1 MKCHRRKPRVH
12 PPRSS
17 TSALVVAW
25 LLILLPT
32 VLHAQAAWDYDQD
45 VHVTY
50 EFDDNVDEAISDPVR
65 AQIARLA
72 YSGEL
77 QWGEAGAQRLSLS
90 YEGGFKRH
98 FGLVGNDFD
107 LANQFVNEGG
117 VGYVRRISTNLALG
131 GAFAIKNR
139 KWTDDFFFINE
150 DGFTSVG
157 GEASATLNLRPLAPD
172 RPARLEIGTRFARV
186 DFENLDQPFDER
198 SVGGFTSLTKDFG
211 EDLAVTW
218 QYALDRI
225 RYPGRGVVRAD
236 DDDPANA
243 FRGLT
248 RPRQVDYL
256 HELGGQVVWL
266 GPFSVQGEYYFRYND
281 SNSFGLSYLSHNIGL
296 QVIRRL
302 PWDMLAQ
309 VYGLIELRSFSE
321 PAPNLSGAG
330 TLDTSGAS
338 NNVLLLRL
346 VKDVNSQYSIEIR
359 YGYYRNESITVDDF
373 YTKNVYSLGMNF
385 RP

>member
-12 PPRSS
+12 PPRWS
-17 TSALVVAW
+17 TSALAVA
-25 LLILLPT
+25 LLLTLLPT
-32 VLHAQAAWDYDQD
+32 VLHAQAAWNYDQD

-50 EFDDNVDEAISDPVR
+50 EFDDNVDEALSDPVR

-72 YSGEL
+72 YSGGLE
-77 QWGEAGAQRLSLS
+77 WGEAGAQRLSLS
-90 YEGGFKRH
+90 YQGGFKRH

-117 VGYVRRISTNLALG
+117 VGYVRRVGANLALG

-172 RPARLEIGTRFARV
+172 RPARLEIGTRFGRV

-198 SVGGFTSLTKDFG
+198 SVGGFTSLTEDFG
-211 EDLAVTW
+211 EDVSVTW
-218 QYALDRI
+218 QYSVDRI
-225 RYPGRGVVRAD
+225 RYPGRGVVRRD

-281 SNSFGLSYLSHNIGL
+281 SNSYGLSYLSHNIGL

-309 VYGLIELRSFSE
+309 VYGLVELRSFSE

-346 VKDVNSQYSIEIR
+346 VKDVNSQYSIEVR
-359 YGYYRNESITVDDF
+359 YGRYRNESITVDDF